1 MTKFADQLYDDLMR
15 EHGSLL
21 ADTRPPAAARRSVG
35 RRRVLLAASASGLA
49 AAATAAGLAVGGG
62 GPAYALTTN
71 SDGTITLAIYQASGI
86 PQANAK
92 LHQLGTEVVVVPIQP
107 GCPPLRPPAVS
118 PKGKLVRLGIGR
130 SRNGSITVSGHAPAG
145 DIIVV
150 GVRTTPNGW
159 EGVSQV
165 SSLPAPACIS
175 PPARPGTGSG
185 SGSGSGS

>member
-21 ADTRPPAAARRSVG
+21 ADTRPHLASRRHIAP
-35 RRRVLLAASASGLA
+35 RRALLAAGAG
-49 AAATAAGLAVGGG
+49 GLAVAGTVAGLVASSG

-71 SDGTITLAIYQASGI
+71 SDGTITLAVYQASGI
-86 PQANAK
+86 AQVNAK
-92 LHQLGTEVVVVPIQP
+92 LHQLGDDVVVVPIKS

-118 PKGKLVRLGIGR
+118 PKGKLVSLKMGR
-130 SRNGSITVSGHAPAG
+130 STSGSISVSGHAPAG

-150 GVRTTPNGW
+150 GIETIPNGTAS
-159 EGVSQV
+159 VSEV

-175 PPARPGTGSG
+175 PPPLPSSG
-185 SGSGSGS
+185 GNGG